1 MTNEEFIRRLK
12 KARKLA
18 LTKYKSRFRIV
29 QACND
34 VGIYPGENFWNNAT
48 ISGLLAY
55 EGFLSLWLYR
65 NGNTEA
71 NVRAVFDNS
80 IKALGGKP

>member
-12 KARKLA
+12 KARELA
-18 LTKYKSRFRIV
+18 LTKYESDWRIWE
-29 QACND
+29 ACFDCDIRWGHLGGGPTAKINTST
-34 VGIYPGENFWNNAT
+34 V
-48 ISGLLAY
+48 L
-55 EGFLSLWLYR
+55 FLR
-65 NGNTEA
+65 DNGNTDE